1 MLRSRDLEGIRQWND
16 PLYDLGLIWAWDLAT
31 EWFTGLCPNK
41 AEAFCFKINNYID
54 KWGEFYS
61 EKILSW

>member
-1 MLRSRDLEGIRQWND
+1 MTHHM
-16 PLYDLGLIWAWDLAT
+16 IWAWDLGT

-54 KWGEFYS
+54 KRGEFYS